1 MAEEQTLQAE
11 GGALGSLLRRGW
23 SMIVLGAVGVFAYR
37 ATRPGAPAAQPI
49 APSASP
55 VGLGASTSATSPIR
69 NPAPPSS
76 RSFNQALPAN
86 QPTTPFQSPSAY
98 VHGHGGG
105 HTTAG
110 AGGDAQDPQ

>member
-1 MAEEQTLQAE
+1 MKNQIHPVVIAV
-11 GGALGSLLRRGW
+11 AL
-23 SMIVLGAVGVFAYR
+23 MIVLGAVGVFAYR

-55 VGLGASTSATSPIR
+55 VGLGTSTSAASPIR
-69 NPAPPSS
+69 NPAPPSAQT
-76 RSFNQALPAN
+76 FNPDPPPAN

-110 AGGDAQDPQ
+110 AGGDAQDSQ